1 LRVNADPEGVV
12 IKRIS
17 QRALM
22 VATASLALS
31 AFALPSNLSLQ
42 PASRIWVKGGSTVRD
57 YTCNAKTI
65 EAKISTQPTESPAL
79 PLEQLVRSGQVSV
92 RVADVDCGNGT
103 MNEHMRKALR
113 GADHPQLSFVLDQ
126 YFIEATGNLR
136 LLGKL
141 TMAGQT
147 RDIEF
152 TGTVKES
159 DGGVLRVEVS
169 KQIRMTEWGIKPPR
183 LIMGTLK
190 VHDPVTIGVDLLL
203 KR

>member
-1 LRVNADPEGVV
+1 V

-17 QRALM
+17 QRALI

-31 AFALPSNLSLQ
+31 AFALASNLSLQ

-65 EAKISTQPTESPAL
+65 EAKISTQPTESAAL

-92 RVADVDCGNGT
+92 PVADVDCGNGT

-113 GADHPQLSFVLDQ
+113 GADHPQLSFVLVE

-141 TMAGQT
+141 TLAGQT